1 MWKSFRERGQTKSLF
16 RNLACFV
23 LVCVVLICLP
33 SNNNLRR
40 SKEFVYTGSY
50 PKSSKEG
57 KTRGGG
63 KGVTGEI
70 IIGLRKELAPNQP
83 IYGRHLEPW
92 APKYKP
98 VSNLGRAR
106 KLVQF

>member
-1 MWKSFRERGQTKSLF
+1 MFVEHLHFFHMEVIPGEGQTKSLF

-63 KGVTGEI
+63 GRGDRRNHYR
-70 IIGLRKELAPNQP
+70 LKE
-83 IYGRHLEPW
+83 RTSTE
-92 APKYKP
+92 
-98 VSNLGRAR
+98 STD
-106 KLVQF
+106 